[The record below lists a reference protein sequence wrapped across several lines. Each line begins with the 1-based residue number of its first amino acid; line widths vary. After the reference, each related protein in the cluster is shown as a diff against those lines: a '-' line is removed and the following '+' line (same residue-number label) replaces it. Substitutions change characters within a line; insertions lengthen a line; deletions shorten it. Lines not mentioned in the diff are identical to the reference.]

1 MRLYLSSYQ
10 LGDRPAAFKDLVR
23 RRGRGWVITNALD
36 GVEPK
41 RRRSETQRQIENLAE
56 IGLHACELDLRM
68 HDARS
73 LAVAFGQPD
82 FLWVR
87 GGNVFTLRAALAR
100 SGADTLIAERIRSDA
115 LVYGGFSAGGCVLA
129 PSLSGL
135 EACDSTEEARAL
147 YGFTEFE
154 GLGILDRP
162 IVPHLHSPDHP
173 ESEILARVA
182 ANYDRSGQPYWALR
196 DGQVLLVEGGTI
208 AFSQVS
214 ED

>member
-23 RRGRGWVITNALD
+23 GSGRGWVIMNALD
-36 GVEPK
+36 GVDPE

-56 IGLHACELDLRM
+56 IGLEACELDLRL

-73 LAVAFGQPD
+73 LAAAFGQPD

-135 EACDSTEEARAL
+135 EECDSTEEAQAL
-147 YGFTEFE
+147 YGITEFA

-162 IVPHLHSPDHP
+162 FVPHLHSPNHL
-173 ESEILARVA
+173 ESDALARVA

-196 DGQVLLVEGGTI
+196 DGQVLIIHGGS
-208 AFSQVS
+208 AAP
-214 ED
+214 DM

>member
-23 RRGRGWVITNALD
+23 GRGQGWVIMNALD
-36 GVEPK
+36 GVGPE

-56 IGLHACELDLRM
+56 IGLEACELDLRM
-68 HDARS
+68 YDARS
-73 LAVAFGQPD
+73 LAEAFGRPD

-87 GGNVFTLRAALAR
+87 GGNVFTLRAVLAR

-129 PSLSGL
+129 PSLFGL
-135 EACDSTEEARAL
+135 EECDSTEEAQAL
-147 YGFTEFE
+147 YGFTVFA

-162 IVPHLHSPDHP
+162 FVPHLHSPDHP
-173 ESEILARVA
+173 ESEVLARVA
-182 ANYDRSGQPYWALR
+182 ANYDRIGQPYWALR
-196 DGQVLLVEGGTI
+196 DGQVLIIDDGTVT
-208 AFSQVS
+208 SGR
-214 ED
+214 